1 MSMIIKPSWD
11 NFKAKFSENPQDNFE
26 RFCYLL
32 FCKEFGKDTGV
43 FRFKNHA
50 GIETDPIEKDGRV
63 IGWQAKFY
71 STRLSE
77 HKQDFIDSINT
88 TTTRH
93 PAVNKIVFYTNQEF
107 GQDAKKTDP
116 QYKTDIESHAKTK
129 GIDIDWRTASYFESL
144 FVCEQNFTIAEHF
157 FSLKKGI
164 IDSIIELQK
173 YTDSVLHPIRSEI
186 SFGRSTI
193 KLDRSAIVG
202 SIKDTAQTFPLVVLS
217 GGAGV
222 GKTAVVKDIYET
234 VSGSAPFFVF
244 KATQFKNVSH
254 INQLFKDYGE
264 ITAAEFI
271 SEHQDISEKYIIFDS
286 AERLSEI
293 EDQDVFRMF
302 LSDLVANGWKV
313 IFTVRHSYLDDLRFQ
328 LKEFYGVNFASLNI
342 PYLSSEE
349 IEKISKEH
357 KFEIPKNDRLANL
370 LSTPLYLSE
379 YLQNYTETKV
389 DITYADFRE
398 IVWKKQIQN
407 SSYQSNNLHRRR
419 EECFL
424 KIARQRANEG
434 GFFVKTDESDH
445 EALQKLE
452 ASEIIKFDSNAGGY
466 FITHDVY
473 EEWALGML
481 IERSFINAS
490 DYQAFY
496 GDIGDSLPI
505 RRAFRGW
512 LSDKLFANDEKAKK
526 LIEFTVQN
534 SGIKNHWKDEVVVS
548 VLLSDYSKVFFELFE
563 EELLK
568 EPERVVSVESSSKIV
583 SVVNIDYKFEQRLL
597 HRVLFL
603 LRIACK
609 TVDED
614 FLNRLGLTRAN
625 ALSLKTIFTTP
636 KGSGWASAIAFINKH
651 KDKLQLRNMN
661 VVLSV
666 LDDWNRGHRQGE
678 TTKDASQIA
687 LFYYDT
693 LTAQE
698 GFYFSS
704 RDSSKEQLIRTI
716 LNGSGEIKEEL
727 TAIVN
732 KIVATKDTTH
742 RGRYYELVK
751 TILSSILDSS
761 EVAQHLPKEV
771 IKLANLFWFYNPPKD
786 RHPYSDYRNDI
797 EQYFD
802 LTGGHLEYYPAS
814 AFQTPI
820 GTLLQTAPQE
830 TVDFILTFTNRSI
843 EYFSKSELG
852 NEAEEIDVIV
862 DDSGATV
869 KQYIGHRIWN
879 TYRGT
884 QVVPP
889 LLESIHM
896 ALENW
901 LLRIAKTWDQEI
913 VEKWCLYLI
922 NNSRSASTT
931 AVVVSA
937 VLAEPSKLFNI
948 AKILFCNKDFF
959 FFDSARMQLDMTH
972 AKFSYSM
979 AHDPMGIFKNE
990 RLQTCED
997 KHRNHSLEN
1006 QALNYQLFSTEG
1018 EGEDVAK
1025 GRQEVIWKIFDTYYA
1040 ELPDKSKETD
1050 NDKTWRLC
1058 LARMDRRKM
1067 KIATEKKNDQVLISF
1082 NPEID
1087 PELKQYSEDAQAK
1100 SSEAM
1105 KYLPLQLWS
1114 RNKFEKND
1122 DAKKYPQYEDNA
1134 ALTLSETKTILE
1146 QLSGEKDEESQF
1158 RLFYRSVPSYV
1169 CAVLLRDYSE
1179 KLTPDEAEFCK
1190 DVVLDYAS
1198 TPLRGGFRY
1207 QVGDGLDASVNVLP
1221 LLIKKFPKDAERIK
1235 ETLLLILFD
1244 SYPIGMSQ
1252 RVSGYAVSAILQH
1265 LWRESP
1271 DDANAILYGY
1281 LLLKPK
1287 FDEISESVRV
1297 ENRKNN
1303 VYDFSRIVVIERF
1316 KKECD
1321 AEIRKAMSNQ
1331 LLYSDVQDLAEI
1343 ESDTLV
1349 TAFLLVPLKTADE
1362 NHKKFLRDSSPV
1374 LIKAF
1379 RNQDR
1384 EERLDYALE
1393 QGFLNKFAYFVL
1405 YSPKEE
1411 IEAYVKPYTELIG
1424 DFRRSR
1430 DAAEVLE
1437 AFVIA
1442 EDAINQY
1449 EEFWTVWQV
1458 FYPKI
1463 VELCS
1468 NEHRLRYSES
1478 VVYKY
1483 LLALEWKKG
1492 AKEWHSLKDREKAFF
1507 KKVTEDIGG
1516 NSAVLYAIAKLLN
1529 DVGSGFASEGIA
1541 WISSMLEKTPDLTR
1555 KELEMNTVYY
1565 LENLVR
1571 SFILRN
1577 RQKIKADQQLKKQI
1591 LVILDFLLEK
1601 ASVTAYLLREDI
1613 L

>member
-1 MSMIIKPSWD
+1 MIMIVNPSWD
-11 NFKAKFSENPQDNFE
+11 NFKAKYSTAKQGAFE

-32 FCKEFGKDTGV
+32 FCKEFGKDLGI

-50 GIETDPIEKDGRV
+50 GIETNPIENDGQV

-71 STRLSE
+71 ETRLSDN
-77 HKQDFIDSINT
+77 KQDLIKSIDT
-88 TTTRH
+88 TKERH
-93 PAVNKIVFYTNQEF
+93 PEVTKIIFYTNQEF

-116 QYKTDIESHAKTK
+116 QYKTDIETHAKTK
-129 GIDIDWRTASYFESL
+129 SVNIEWRTASYFESL
-144 FVCEQNFTIAEHF
+144 FVCEQNFSIAEHF

-164 IDSIIELQK
+164 LDSIIELQR

-186 SFGRSTI
+186 PFEGSTI
-193 KLDRSAIVG
+193 KLDRSSIVG

-234 VSGSAPFFVF
+234 VKGSTPFFVF
-244 KATQFKNVSH
+244 KATQFKDVSH

-264 ITAAEFI
+264 ITATEFI
-271 SEHQDISEKYIIFDS
+271 SEHQDINEKYIIFDS

-302 LSDLVANGWKV
+302 LSDLIANGWKI

-328 LKEFYGVNFASLNI
+328 LKEFYGANFASLNI

-349 IEKISKEH
+349 IEKIAKEY

-370 LSTPLYLSE
+370 LSAPLYLSE
-379 YLQNYTETKV
+379 YLQNYTETKA

-424 KIARQRANEG
+424 KVARKRADEG

-452 ASEIIKFDSNAGGY
+452 SSDMIKFDSNAGGY
-466 FITHDVY
+466 IITHDVY
-473 EEWALGML
+473 EEWALDML
-481 IERSFINAS
+481 IERSFISAS

-496 GDIGDSLPI
+496 REIGNSLPI

-526 LIEFTVQN
+526 LIAFTVQD
-534 SGIKNHWKDEVVVS
+534 SGIENHWKDEVVVS

-568 EPERVVSVESSSKIV
+568 EPERVVSVERSSKV
-583 SVVNIDYKFEQRLL
+583 VRVVNIDYKFEQRLL

-636 KGSGWASAIAFINKH
+636 KGSGWASTIAFINKH
-651 KDKLQLRNMN
+651 KDKLQLRYMN
-661 VVLSV
+661 VVLPV

-678 TTKDASQIA
+678 TTKDASPIA
-687 LFYYDT
+687 LFYYNT

-727 TAIVN
+727 TAIVD
-732 KIVATKDTTH
+732 KIIAAQDTTH
-742 RGRYYELVK
+742 RSRYYELVK

-761 EVAQHLPKEV
+761 EVARHLPKEV

-802 LTGGHLEYYPAS
+802 LTEWHLEYYPAS

-830 TVDFILTFTNRSI
+830 TVDFILSFANRSI

-852 NEAEEIDVIV
+852 NEAEEIDVVV
-862 DDSGATV
+862 DDAGTTI

-889 LLESIHM
+889 LLESMHM

-901 LLRIAKTWDQEI
+901 LLRIAKTWDPEI

-922 NNSRSASTT
+922 KNSRSASTT

-937 VLAEPSKLFNI
+937 VLAEPSKLFNV
-948 AKILFCNKDFF
+948 AKILFRNKDFF

-979 AHDPMGIFKNE
+979 AHDPMGIFKDE

-1006 QALNYQLFSTEG
+1006 QVLNYQLFATEG

-1025 GRQEVIWKIFDTYYA
+1025 KRQDVIWKILDEYYA
-1040 ELPDKSKETD
+1040 KLPDKSRETD
-1050 NDKTWRLC
+1050 SDKTWRLC

-1067 KIATEKKNDQVLISF
+1067 KIATEKKDEQVLISF

-1087 PELKQYSEDAQAK
+1087 PELRQYSEDAQAK

-1114 RNKFEKND
+1114 RNKFEGND
-1122 DAKKYPQYEDNA
+1122 DAKKYPQYGDNV
-1134 ALTLSETKTILE
+1134 ALALSETKTILE
-1146 QLSGEKDEESQF
+1146 QLASEKDEESQF
-1158 RLFYRSVPSYV
+1158 KLFYRSVPSYV
-1169 CAVLLRDYSE
+1169 CVVLLRDYSE
-1179 KLTPDEAEFCK
+1179 KLTAGEAEFCK
-1190 DVVLDYAS
+1190 DIVLDYAS
-1198 TPLRGGFRY
+1198 MPLRGGFRY
-1207 QVGDGLDASVNVLP
+1207 QAGDGLDASVNILP
-1221 LLIKKFPKDAERIK
+1221 LLIKKFPKDADRIK

-1244 SYPIGMSQ
+1244 SYPIGMNQ
-1252 RVSGYAVSAILQH
+1252 RVSGYAVSAILRYSWQ
-1265 LWRESP
+1265 ESP
-1271 DDANAILYGY
+1271 DDANAIFYGY

-1287 FDEISESVRV
+1287 FDEISESIRA
-1297 ENRKNN
+1297 ENRKKNI
-1303 VYDFSRIVVIERF
+1303 YDFSKVAVIQRF
-1316 KKECD
+1316 KKECE
-1321 AEIRKAMSNQ
+1321 AEIRKSMSNQ
-1331 LLYSDVQDLAEI
+1331 HSYSNVQNVAEI
-1343 ESDTLV
+1343 DPDTLV
-1349 TAFLLVPLKTADE
+1349 TAFLLVPLKTTDE
-1362 NHKKFLRDSSPV
+1362 NHKKFLRDISPV

-1379 RNQDR
+1379 KNEDR

-1405 YSPKEE
+1405 HSPKEE
-1411 IEAYVKPYTELIG
+1411 IEVYVKPYTELIG

-1437 AFVIA
+1437 SFVIA
-1442 EDAINQY
+1442 EDSLNQY

-1468 NEHRLRYSES
+1468 DENRLRYSES
-1478 VVYKY
+1478 IVYKY

-1492 AKEWHSLKDREKAFF
+1492 VKEWHSLKDREKTFF
-1507 KKVTEDIGG
+1507 KKVSEDMGG

-1529 DVGSGFASEGIA
+1529 DIGSSFASDGIS
-1541 WISSMLEKTPDLTR
+1541 WVSGLLQRNPDISR
-1555 KELEMNTVYY
+1555 KELEVNTVYY

-1571 SFILRN
+1571 SYILKN
-1577 RQKIKADQQLKKQI
+1577 RQKIKADPVLKKQI

-1601 ASVTAYLLREDI
+1601 ASVVAYLLREDI